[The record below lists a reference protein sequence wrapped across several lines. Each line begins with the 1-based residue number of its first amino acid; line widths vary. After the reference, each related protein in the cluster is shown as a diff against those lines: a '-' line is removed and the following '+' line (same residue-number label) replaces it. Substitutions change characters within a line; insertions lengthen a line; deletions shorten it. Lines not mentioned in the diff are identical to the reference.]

1 MSAIFPQNLV
11 LLLAQANG
19 VLAYFTTLA
28 LFVLG
33 WQSKLFSPARVYDLF
48 GEILSG
54 LNMFSLLFCLFLYF
68 KVRLYFLPTNL
79 NSSTASI
86 DRNG

>member
-1 MSAIFPQNLV
+1 MGMVVHS
-11 LLLAQANG
+11 QANG

-33 WQSKLFSPARVYDLF
+33 WQLKVFSPARVYDLF

-54 LNMFSLLFCLFLYF
+54 LNVFSLLFCLFLYF
-68 KVRLYFLPTNL
+68 KV
-79 NSSTASI
+79 SSPMPDSLMLFCTVLQS
-86 DRNG
+86 DTD

>member
-1 MSAIFPQNLV
+1 M
-11 LLLAQANG
+11 
-19 VLAYFTTLA
+19 AYFTTLA

-33 WQSKLFSPARVYDLF
+33 WQFKVFSPARVYDLF

-68 KVRLYFLPTNL
+68 KVRI
-79 NSSTASI
+79 AS
-86 DRNG
+86 RLTSPFSEMHGP

>member
-1 MSAIFPQNLV
+1 MSASFLRILE

-33 WQSKLFSPARVYDLF
+33 WQFKLFSPARVYDLF

-68 KVRLYFLPTNL
+68 KVRLYFLPSEL
-79 NSSTASI
+79 KLQYC
-86 DRNG
+86 RH

>member
-1 MSAIFPQNLV
+1 
-11 LLLAQANG
+11 
-19 VLAYFTTLA
+19 LAYFTTLA

-33 WQSKLFSPARVYDLF
+33 WQLEVFSPARVYDLF

-68 KVRLYFLPTNL
+68 KVSVDT
-79 NSSTASI
+79 
-86 DRNG
+86 

>member
-1 MSAIFPQNLV
+1 MIKAAALTS
-11 LLLAQANG
+11 QANG

-33 WQSKLFSPARVYDLF
+33 WQLKVFSPAMVYDLF

-68 KVRLYFLPTNL
+68 KVSVDT
-79 NSSTASI
+79 
-86 DRNG
+86 